1 MGKTKMRTPTLT
13 IEQAESELGP
23 RGHLLVNSDN
33 RRMVRKWLVSQ
44 GYPAAFA
51 DTLTVRELSNAYNE
65 TDGTGLAVINRKLK
79 TWKESAAHAESVH
92 AAPVNDSPFANDPDC
107 GIWDRALPQ
116 NAADAAEALQED

>member
-33 RRMVRKWLVSQ
+33 RRMVRKWLVAQ

-65 TDGTGLAVINRKLK
+65 TDGTGLAVLRRKLK
-79 TWKESAAHAESVH
+79 ITMDGIA
-92 AAPVNDSPFANDPDC
+92 ANDAAN
-107 GIWDRALPQ
+107 GVNLPSQ
-116 NAADAAEALQED
+116 AYGAPINDDVSAVA